1 MSACSVRG
9 CTVSYAK
16 RPEGV
21 MLFTI
26 PKDER
31 RPAWVE
37 ALKGK
42 GSNWVP
48 PSSVRI
54 CSQHFAPEAFWKNH
68 PGKRQKVLLPGAIP
82 TLQLRP
88 ASTEVRD
95 GGTGESPTLLPPPL
109 NECAEKMSEKE
120 KYDHFLSLCAQAA
133 DLVSKCDV
141 MLFLDKCKI
150 IKDIISSLEKNV
162 EVVVISNPLGDKRVP
177 DGTHQQRNHLCL
189 DGPQVLGKDNEP
201 QVCNKKFKQSR
212 SLLRAQAGEK
222 QGDNTLKRESLV
234 MCRKNSRIT
243 NCSGD
248 KGDLGDKGVSSDVH
262 EIPLH
267 VDAPVIL
274 ADTKQ
279 DDDDFHYERKSV
291 NLSQSDNLSL
301 PTPHIQD
308 KTDQNDNKDNFHD
321 VASLKN
327 SFNQSPSDGVPDD
340 LRSAKN
346 KPEQKKKK
354 TVRGDRSVLCHVCS
368 KMMKAQRLRAHLRIH
383 SGEKPYE
390 CKVCNRKFS
399 HRSNLRNHMSTIHS
413 EEKPHECSI
422 CGKKFKVMKNLK
434 GHLEFH
440 RGEKRYECRI
450 CSKKFRLP
458 SGLKKHARVHTGEK
472 PFECTICNTRFTQ
485 KHALD
490 THVAN
495 SHTGVKPFE
504 CTQCGK
510 KYRFRSQLNS
520 HIKAHKEKEKDV
532 KNGTKIGKSHTGEK
546 PFECA
551 VCNKRFGQSCELE
564 AHAQVHTI
572 DISEAL

>member
-120 KYDHFLSLCAQAA
+120 KYDNFLSLCAQAA

-177 DGTHQQRNHLCL
+177 DGTHQQRIHLCL

-243 NCSGD
+243 NCS
-248 KGDLGDKGVSSDVH
+248 
-262 EIPLH
+262 
-267 VDAPVIL
+267 APVML

-279 DDDDFHYERKSV
+279 DDDDFHHQRKSV
-291 NLSQSDNLSL
+291 NLSQSDNSSL
-301 PTPHIQD
+301 P
-308 KTDQNDNKDNFHD
+308 
-321 VASLKN
+321 
-327 SFNQSPSDGVPDD
+327 SPSGVPDD

-346 KPEQKKKK
+346 KPKQKKKK
-354 TVRGDRSVLCHVCS
+354 TVRGERSVLCHVCS
-368 KMMKAQRLRAHLRIH
+368 KMMKPQKLRAHLRIH

-390 CKVCNRKFS
+390 CKVCNRKFGQT
-399 HRSNLRNHMSTIHS
+399 SNLRNHMSTIHS

-434 GHLEFH
+434 AHLEFH

-485 KHALD
+485 KHGLD

-495 SHTGVKPFE
+495 FHTGVKPFE

-532 KNGTKIGKSHTGEK
+532 KNGTKIGKSHTGKK

-564 AHAQVHTI
+564 AHAQVHTR